1 MGLSLRITE
10 RGRTG
15 VESGIVVD
23 VGATILARERS
34 PAEADRCCDEA
45 QDGERGD
52 VGDGE
57 VDVDVT
63 SRKAGLLD
71 GERDKERRILKGEA
85 LSP

>member
-1 MGLSLRITE
+1 MGLNLRTIE

-15 VESGIVVD
+15 VESGTVVD
-23 VGATILARERS
+23 DGAAILAMERS
-34 PAEADRCCDEA
+34 PAEADRCCAEA
-45 QDGERGD
+45 QDGERGE

-57 VDVDVT
+57 VEVDVT

-71 GERDKERRILKGEA
+71 GERDNERRILKGEA